1 MSAVPSL
8 LARRVKLLEQLES
21 NSSDGARDEIE
32 RQLAQIDTALELLGW
47 LSTNEDPKEP

>member
-8 LARRVKLLEQLES
+8 LAQKQKLLEQLES
-21 NSSDGARDEIE
+21 GSLSGARDEIE

-47 LSTNEDPKEP
+47 LGTNQDHEQP